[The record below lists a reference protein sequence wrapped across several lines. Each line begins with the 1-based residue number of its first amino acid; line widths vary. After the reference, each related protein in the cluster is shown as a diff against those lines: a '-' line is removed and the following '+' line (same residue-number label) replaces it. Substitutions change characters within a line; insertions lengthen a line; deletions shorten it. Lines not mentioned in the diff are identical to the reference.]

1 MILAL
6 SSFFSGEVGFDCIRG
21 TILEGAEPVVVT
33 AANKLPAVPALE
45 ERINE
50 FKMLVE
56 PLPKLL
62 GPNALPLL
70 LGGPRVLKNPPLLG
84 AGAENKNVVVVV
96 VANVMAP
103 AALTIE
109 ELAVVVVTVACQKRN
124 NSTSLTITQKCIF
137 ATTY

>member
-6 SSFFSGEVGFDCIRG
+6 SSFFSVEVGFNCTRG
-21 TILEGAEPVVVT
+21 AILEGAEPAVVT
-33 AANKLPAVPALE
+33 AANKLPEVPALE

-70 LGGPRVLKNPPLLG
+70 PGWPRVLKNPPLLA
-84 AGAENKNVVVVV
+84 AGAENENVVVV
-96 VANVMAP
+96 VANVVTS
-103 AALTIE
+103 AAETIE
-109 ELAVVVVTVACQKRN
+109 ELAVVDVAVACQKKKRN

-137 ATTY
+137 AST